1 MEQALTARSRDEAWR
16 ALEPLRGSLEG
27 DRDLALTWL
36 TLLAVSPSRPGALD
50 DARAVLARRGDDA
63 EIVRAAL
70 AVLLAI
76 ADRVPFDEPRP
87 PGDSAQIAVDEARA
101 ALARHPDDAA
111 LHAALGN
118 ALVRLG
124 PSQDAAAIAS
134 LEEAIRREPR
144 GEWLSDLGV
153 AHKRA
158 RRFLAAQI
166 AFEKARAKLG
176 DLRPILF
183 HLALCGVANGEH
195 DAARSALEKLGF
207 RVEGTGRP
215 FVPDLP
221 ETAVRLT
228 TREAGSKTAPV
239 ELERAFVQ
247 LLSPVHGVLRTPMR
261 GDSVADFGDVLL
273 LDPAPVAS
281 TMENGERRPVLGV
294 LGVLAPGDERRI
306 PFLAL
311 EQKAGEAAALGAS
324 LPEGCLW
331 YVHGTRVESVCP
343 RCAAGDA
350 MQKHEHLPA
359 EEHRAVYGKLV
370 VPASIALGEVRS
382 AIERARSA
390 HPGVLLALPRLHE
403 LLGDTPQ
410 AGKAHKTWGVIE
422 RGMLAARS
430 KA

>member
-1 MEQALTARSRDEAWR
+1 MEQALAARTRDEAWK
-16 ALEPLRGSLEG
+16 ALEPLRGSLPG
-27 DRDLALTWL
+27 DRELALTWL
-36 TLLAVSPSRPGALD
+36 TLLAASPSRAGAID
-50 DARAVLARRGDDA
+50 DARAVLARHPDDL
-63 EIVRAAL
+63 ELVQAAL
-70 AVLLAI
+70 AALLAI
-76 ADRVPFDEPRP
+76 ADRVPFDEPRA
-87 PGDSAQIAVDEARA
+87 PGDAAQIAADEARA
-101 ALARHPDDAA
+101 ALTRHPETAEI
-111 LHAALGN
+111 HAALGN

-124 PSQDAAAIAS
+124 PTHDAAAIAS
-134 LEEAIRREPR
+134 LEEAIRRDPR
-144 GEWLSDLGV
+144 GEWLSDLGI

-176 DLRPILF
+176 DRRPLLF
-183 HLALCGVANGEH
+183 HLALCGAANGD
-195 DAARSALEKLGF
+195 DAVARGALEALGF
-207 RVEGTGRP
+207 RLEGTGRP

-221 ETAVRLT
+221 ETAVRLA

-311 EQKAGEAAALGAS
+311 EQKEGEVAALGAA

-331 YVHGTRVESVCP
+331 YVHGTRIESVCP

-370 VPASIALGEVRS
+370 VPASVELRAARDT
-382 AIERARSA
+382 IERARAA

-422 RGMLAARS
+422 RGLLASRG